1 MPITRLKTAHD
12 RQLSLGLDQLRADIE
27 AAGSVPQELQ
37 QRLLHLVDRERSAR
51 SGWRFVMIDP
61 RRYADVLQYLVR
73 NSRRPQAATLL
84 WAELFAHLPDDG
96 NEVLLNQRELA
107 DAIGVKPKVVSE
119 VVAEL
124 VELGAVYRR
133 RQGRTAKLYV
143 HPLLGTHLKGAAR
156 DRAQGEAGPLNL
168 APLLPEKERT
178 RITALKATKRKLV
191 PVE

>member
-1 MPITRLKTAHD
+1 MPITRLRTAPD
-12 RQLSLGLDQLRADIE
+12 RQLSLGLDRRLRADIE

-61 RRYADVLQYLVR
+61 RRYADGLQYLVR

-107 DAIGVKPKVVSE
+107 DAIGVQPKVVSE
-119 VVAEL
+119 VVSEL
-124 VELGAVYRR
+124 VEVGAVYRR
-133 RQGRTAKLYV
+133 RQGRTMKLYV

-156 DRAQGEAGPLNL
+156 DRAQEAAGPLKL
-168 APLLPEKERT
+168 APSAKQP
-178 RITALKATKRKLV
+178 KLA
-191 PVE
+191 PVG

>member
-1 MPITRLKTAHD
+1 MPITRLRTAPD
-12 RQLSLGLDQLRADIE
+12 RQLSLGLDRLRADIE

-107 DAIGVKPKVVSE
+107 DAIGVQPKVVSE
-119 VVAEL
+119 VVSEL
-124 VELGAVYRR
+124 VEVGAVYRR
-133 RQGRTAKLYV
+133 RQGRTMKLYV

-156 DRAQGEAGPLNL
+156 DRAQEAAGPLKL
-168 APLLPEKERT
+168 APSAKQP
-178 RITALKATKRKLV
+178 KLA
-191 PVE
+191 PVG